1 MAFFSWDESAFLVK
15 YNHMA
20 ESKKEELKEYHLS
33 VVLKFYPYN
42 RLLAS
47 SHALRACGEAFFFLA
62 KKKSCVFILRI

>member
-20 ESKKEELKEYHLS
+20 ESKKEEFKEYHLS

-42 RLLAS
+42 RL
-47 SHALRACGEAFFFLA
+47 
-62 KKKSCVFILRI
+62 